1 MKKFGILLAIMM
13 TPSTVHAVKTFTA
26 EPLEVEATTPKAAI
40 ESVINIDYELNA
52 LRGLTAS
59 ESTNMRLSYVE
70 TLIRNSFPNRL
81 AEFTAIARP
90 LRDEQLAN
98 RLAIKY

>member
-1 MKKFGILLAIMM
+1 MKKFAILLALMM
-13 TPSTVHAVKTFTA
+13 TPSTAYAVKTFTI
-26 EPLEVEATTPKAAI
+26 EPEVTPITPKAAI
-40 ESVINIDYELNA
+40 QEVISIDYELNA
-52 LRGLTAS
+52 LRNLTAS

-81 AEFTAIARP
+81 AEFTTIARP
-90 LRDEQLAN
+90 LRDEHLAN

>member
-1 MKKFGILLAIMM
+1 MKKFAILLALMM
-13 TPSTVHAVKTFTA
+13 TPSTAYAVKTFTVNDTP
-26 EPLEVEATTPKAAI
+26 EPITPRAAI
-40 ESVINIDYELNA
+40 EQVINIDYELNA
-52 LRGLTAS
+52 LKGLTAS

-81 AEFTAIARP
+81 REFQDIARP
-90 LRDEQLAN
+90 LRDEHLAN